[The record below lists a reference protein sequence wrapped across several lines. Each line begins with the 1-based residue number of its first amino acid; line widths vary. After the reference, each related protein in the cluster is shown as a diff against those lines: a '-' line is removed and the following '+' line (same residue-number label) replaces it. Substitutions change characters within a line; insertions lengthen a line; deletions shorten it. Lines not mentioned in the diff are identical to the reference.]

1 METCAMGKHK
11 TKRLP
16 RRQSWA
22 GGEGVFGLLMF
33 LNPIPFVSLT
43 TQQMDFYYRLY
54 LRPPPPKTRQKATFH
69 FPVQSQ
75 YPQPTLHK
83 NVLLS
88 CTITISPTHPLQKT
102 FHCPVQSHYLYPPCH
117 KTTLCRPPTVALPN
131 LVTAYCSLQLRF
143 IATIEPSVVWF
154 ESLSTA
160 FLKLFSSGDHFH

>member
-1 METCAMGKHK
+1 MSNHPSQKGSTVLYNHNFSNPLVTENVPLSFIGTICPTIRHK
-11 TKRLP
+11 K
-16 RRQSWA
+16 
-22 GGEGVFGLLMF
+22 
-33 LNPIPFVSLT
+33 
-43 TQQMDFYYRLY
+43 
-54 LRPPPPKTRQKATFH
+54 
-69 FPVQSQ
+69 
-75 YPQPTLHK
+75 
-83 NVLLS
+83 VLQS

-143 IATIEPSVVWF
+143 IATIEPSVVGF